1 MKLNRLSS
9 TTQRPTR
16 ESSERVRPVDN
27 EQIRRVEVMEGI
39 EGDRQRSL
47 LQEIAEVDPS
57 AVGDFHGQERVLQ
70 GARDVAAQLL
80 EMEAAGTDSLIKPG
94 VPLVR
99 LIGID
104 DTV

>member
-1 MKLNRLSS
+1 MKLTRLSS

-47 LQEIAEVDPS
+47 QQEIAEVDPA
-57 AVGDFHGQERVLQ
+57 AVGDFHGRDRVLQ

-80 EMEAAGTDSLIKPG
+80 EMDVGTDSLIKPG
-94 VPLVR
+94 VPLDR

-104 DTV
+104 DSV